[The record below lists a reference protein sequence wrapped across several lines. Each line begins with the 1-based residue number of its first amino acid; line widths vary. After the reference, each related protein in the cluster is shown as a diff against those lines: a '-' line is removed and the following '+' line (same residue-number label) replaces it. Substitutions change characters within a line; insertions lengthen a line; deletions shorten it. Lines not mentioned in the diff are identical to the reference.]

1 MKNRVKDGYA
11 DGKERINQLF
21 DINYRFKKILIFFV
35 LQYFFFKLRPPINKI
50 SWICLLNLAYW
61 GYCYEKK
68 RLLIISHLQQLQT
81 LTNVRRL

>member
-35 LQYFFFKLRPPINKI
+35 LQYF
-50 SWICLLNLAYW
+50 SLN
-61 GYCYEKK
+61 CD
-68 RLLIISHLQQLQT
+68 R
-81 LTNVRRL
+81 

>member
-35 LQYFFFKLRPPINKI
+35 LQYFFFKFNTSVNFYR
-50 SWICLLNLAYW
+50 
-61 GYCYEKK
+61 
-68 RLLIISHLQQLQT
+68 
-81 LTNVRRL
+81 

>member
-35 LQYFFFKLRPPINKI
+35 LQYF
-50 SWICLLNLAYW
+50 SLNCDRQSIKSV
-61 GYCYEKK
+61 GYVC
-68 RLLIISHLQQLQT
+68 ST
-81 LTNVRRL
+81 

>member
-11 DGKERINQLF
+11 DGKECINQLF
-21 DINYRFKKILIFFV
+21 DINYRFKKILIFFL

-61 GYCYEKK
+61 GYCYEKRFIDYQLFTTIINTYK
-68 RLLIISHLQQLQT
+68 RAY
-81 LTNVRRL
+81 

>member
-35 LQYFFFKLRPPINKI
+35 LQYFFFKLRPLINKI

-61 GYCYEKK
+61 GYCYEKTFIDYQSFTT
-68 RLLIISHLQQLQT
+68 IINT
-81 LTNVRRL
+81 YKCAY